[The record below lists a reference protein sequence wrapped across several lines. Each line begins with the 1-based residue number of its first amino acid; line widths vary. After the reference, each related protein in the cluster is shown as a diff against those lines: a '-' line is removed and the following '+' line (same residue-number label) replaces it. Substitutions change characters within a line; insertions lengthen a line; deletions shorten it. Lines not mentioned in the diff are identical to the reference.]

1 MTHRPTPV
9 GRVTVG
15 VGARHG
21 ATPEEVWEAVTR
33 ALREAST
40 DGPVGV
46 AALATVN
53 VRAGEPGLLAAARR
67 LGVPLRAYPA
77 DALAAVHVPHPSRA
91 AREAVGTPSVAEAAA
106 LLASGE
112 GARLLVAKGTAA
124 ASRSGPGGPARAGAR
139 RRGPAAGRAT
149 GARPRSAVTPGG
161 GNPGVPRREAAAHPD
176 GPGRRTIQGGE

>member
-15 VGARHG
+15 VGARRG

-33 ALREAST
+33 ALREASA

-46 AALATVN
+46 AALATVD

-77 DALAAVHVPHPSRA
+77 GALAAVHVPHPSRV

-112 GARLLVAKGTAA
+112 GARLLVTKRTAA
-124 ASRSGPGGPARAGAR
+124 AASSGPGGPARVTVAVAR
-139 RRGPAAGRAT
+139 PPGGPAAYGR
-149 GARPRSAVTPGG
+149 V
-161 GNPGVPRREAAAHPD
+161 RR
-176 GPGRRTIQGGE
+176 